1 MTTPY
6 MKIQIWIHKDFIPIV
21 RAFTSS
27 MDLKSMHPDIGTQYM

>member
-1 MTTPY
+1 MY
-6 MKIQIWIHKDFIPIV
+6 LVKIQMRTHKGFIPIV

>member
-1 MTTPY
+1 
-6 MKIQIWIHKDFIPIV
+6 MKIQKRTHKDFIPIF